1 MGVFIFL
8 ALVSGVSAYSCA
20 LQLPNQ
26 EKVLPALK
34 ISGLNGSGSLAVS
47 SSSVGEAVDFVAI
60 LKNQGPFP
68 VHDLRLVHVEPAE
81 YFIERVCWQQGGK
94 VSCQNVLENSATIRP
109 VIEGGQSFTIWGV
122 IRPARAHEK
131 GKVTAVLSWV
141 DESGNTSDIGITLGD
156 FASQN
161 WYEHWGLRF
170 YGFVKDFA
178 LPLVFVVL
186 GIAYQWWDKRREVDR
201 QEKDQ
206 ERAQILQTW
215 NNMLPTSHQYAT
227 KHYMPVAAA
236 ATGVVSGLAAY
247 GEALEAKDSIK
258 AAEWTNRVFY
268 TMALLGKRLRHLGD
282 AVGGFYFKDRI
293 GEELVSDSLTA
304 FRNHYYMANA
314 TVLEKFSLL
323 MDNVEVNETYGVF
336 LKKLSGVKDPLLE
349 PIFQNAYADFVT
361 WLNSGP
367 NYKLSLGNL
376 RAFLAV
382 LEYEMNRPYHFWY
395 GRSETLRL
403 DEEIRDT
410 LNELIKTTAKR
421 PDKTGFDRLAEEYL
435 RKGSGNP

>member
-178 LPLVFVVL
+178 LFCGVCGYVAQGRGVGSGGTQRVTQRHIIRIKGFAGTASVQRHPSSVL
-186 GIAYQWWDKRREVDR
+186 GERPRGSRRLRALWPSSLDR
-201 QEKDQ
+201 L
-206 ERAQILQTW
+206 R
-215 NNMLPTSHQYAT
+215 
-227 KHYMPVAAA
+227 
-236 ATGVVSGLAAY
+236 
-247 GEALEAKDSIK
+247 
-258 AAEWTNRVFY
+258 R
-268 TMALLGKRLRHLGD
+268 KRL
-282 AVGGFYFKDRI
+282 
-293 GEELVSDSLTA
+293 
-304 FRNHYYMANA
+304 
-314 TVLEKFSLL
+314 
-323 MDNVEVNETYGVF
+323 
-336 LKKLSGVKDPLLE
+336 
-349 PIFQNAYADFVT
+349 
-361 WLNSGP
+361 
-367 NYKLSLGNL
+367 
-376 RAFLAV
+376 
-382 LEYEMNRPYHFWY
+382 
-395 GRSETLRL
+395 
-403 DEEIRDT
+403 
-410 LNELIKTTAKR
+410 
-421 PDKTGFDRLAEEYL
+421 
-435 RKGSGNP
+435 